1 MIKMNFNIQYNDEIF
16 NAKNRKSALKLFKE
30 KAIKVM
36 TIHIDGNINAYKI
49 SATVGSYMNSVEF
62 VVDYDTMNLSS
73 FACDCPFSIDDELA
87 CGHMGAVLLTLKAL
101 DIDRFPYVY
110 KRVERVI
117 DPWEE
122 EKPVYQDYRVNSLIR
137 RYEEIIIR
145 ENMVQVNIEKNTVDI
160 YPSFKFLE
168 NRSYMEFKIGVDKLY
183 VIKNLNEFVNAVE
196 NHNIIKYGK
205 NLQFMHHVDCFTPIG
220 KKIYDM
226 MKISVAYENK
236 ARQYESKNYR
246 YLPLEGVIIDQVYEV
261 MRSIEDVKI
270 NSWLSFSENYPSLQ
284 INVSESGKLIHLSL
298 LQEVISMQGVY
309 SMYVYYEDCLYR
321 LPMDY
326 AKTCMP
332 LINTL
337 SGNHDMAVGCDS
349 MNKFS
354 YTILNHMQGKVEF
367 IGDDFS
373 KYQVDEVS
381 VKIYLDFN
389 AEDELTVYMEYIYES
404 EKYIAYTENSV
415 QTNRDYLQEIK
426 IRLFLDDYIDRVDN
440 RKGIAYVI
448 DQEKICD
455 LLSEGILDLQNM
467 AEVFVSDAV
476 KRYNI
481 MRKPRITL
489 GVRIENDLLS
499 IDMSSLDFP
508 LSELSQILNSYQ
520 LKRRYHRLKNG
531 TFIDLRNET
540 IEEVAQLVDTMNIPS
555 NQIGKET
562 IEMDKYRSLYLNK
575 SLNKSNE
582 LKIQRS
588 AEYRKMIENFE
599 HFDSENIHVPFT
611 MDDTMRDYQK
621 TGYRW
626 LKTMAAYGFG
636 GILADDMGIG
646 KTIQMIAV
654 MESSKMNQEK
664 GVSLVVCPASLL
676 YNWQNEVYKFS
687 TMLNPCIITGTMQE
701 RKELLSKIDQYDVMI
716 TSYDYLRR
724 DIDLYESL
732 QFHFLVLDEA
742 QFIKNQNTKNA
753 ACVKAIQAKQR
764 FALTGTPIENSLA
777 ELWSI
782 FDFLMPGYLSNY
794 AQFKKR
800 FETPIVKETD
810 KKALSNLR
818 KMVEPFILR
827 RIKKDVLSELP
838 DKIEI
843 PMKIDFE
850 EDEKKLYFSNLAKI
864 NNELH
869 SKIQESGFEKN
880 QILIL
885 ALLTRLR
892 QICCD
897 TRLVYENA
905 TEPSS
910 KLNACMELIESC
922 VEAKQKVILFSQ
934 FTSMLSLIQDELN
947 KRKIKHHLLTGATKK
962 VVRQEMVE
970 SFKEDDIPVFLIS
983 LKAGGTGLNLTSA
996 EVVIHYDPWWNYSAE
1011 SQATDRAYRI
1021 GQKKNVLVYK
1031 LIMKNSIEEKIQ
1043 LLQNKKK
1050 EISDSIIN
1058 QSDGSITSL
1067 SKDEILQL
1075 FNEE

>member
-1 MIKMNFNIQYNDEIF
+1 MNFDIHYNDEVF
-16 NAKNRKSALKLFKE
+16 NSKNWKASVKLFNEDAVK
-30 KAIKVM
+30 II
-36 TIHIDGNINAYKI
+36 TIHIDGNKNAYLV
-49 SATVGSYMNSVEF
+49 SASVGSYMNSVELT
-62 VVDYDTMNLSS
+62 VDYDTLELTS
-73 FACDCPFSIDDELA
+73 FACDCPFSLDDELA
-87 CGHMGAVLLTLKAL
+87 CGHIGAVILTLASL
-101 DIDRFPYVY
+101 EINRFPYVY
-110 KRVERVI
+110 KRKEQII
-117 DPWEE
+117 DPWEKE
-122 EKPVYQDYRVNSLIR
+122 EIVYQDYRVNRLIQC
-137 RYEEIIIR
+137 YEQIMIR
-145 ENMVQVNIEKNTVDI
+145 ENVVQTMTDKDEVKLFPI
-160 YPSFKFLE
+160 FKFDE
-168 NRSYMEFKIGVDKLY
+168 NHSTIEFKIGIDKLY
-183 VIKNLNEFVNAVE
+183 VVKNLNELVVAVE
-196 NHNIIKYGK
+196 DNAYIKYGK
-205 NLQFMHHVDCFTPIG
+205 DLAFIHTRECFTSMAL
-220 KKIYDM
+220 KFYDM
-226 MKISVAYENK
+226 LKVCVAYENK
-236 ARQYESKNYR
+236 ARQYESKAYR
-246 YLPLEGVIIDQVYEV
+246 YLALDGITIDKVYDT
-261 MRSIEDVKI
+261 MNTMSDLST
-270 NSWLSFSENYPSLQ
+270 NDWLSFSESYPVLQ
-284 INVSESGKLIHLSL
+284 INVTDAGALIHLSL
-298 LQEVISMQGVY
+298 VQEIITLQGVY
-309 SMYVYYEDCLYR
+309 STYIYYEKCLYR
-321 LPMDY
+321 LPTDY

-337 SGNHDMAVGCDS
+337 SGHHNMAIGREN
-349 MNKFS
+349 MKKFA

-367 IGDDFS
+367 IGNDFS
-373 KYQVDEVS
+373 HYQIEEVA
-381 VKIYLDFN
+381 VKVYLDFN
-389 AEDELTVYMEYIYES
+389 SDDELSVIMEYVYS
-404 EKYIAYTENSV
+404 YGSYKAYQEEGI
-415 QTNRDYLQEIK
+415 QTNRDYIQEVK
-426 IRLFLDDYIDRVDN
+426 VRAFLDDYLDRVDT
-440 RKGIAYVI
+440 RKGIGYI
-448 DQEKICD
+448 KNQERICD
-455 LLSEGILDLQNM
+455 LLSEGILDLQNL

-476 KRYNI
+476 KNYNI

-489 GVRIENDLLS
+489 GVRIENDLLA

-520 LKRRYHRLKNG
+520 LKKRYHRLRNG
-531 TFIDLRNET
+531 DFIDLRNET
-540 IEEVAQLVDTMNIPS
+540 IDEIAQLVDTMNIPS

-582 LKIQRS
+582 LKINRS

-599 HFDSENIHVPFT
+599 HFDSEQIAVPFS
-611 MDDTMRDYQK
+611 MDETMRDYQK

-626 LKTMAAYGFG
+626 LKTMSAYGFG

-654 MESSKMNQEK
+654 MESAKINQEK

-676 YNWQNEVYKFS
+676 YNWQNEIYKFS
-687 TMLNPCIITGTMQE
+687 TMLNPCIITGTLPE
-701 RKELLSKIDQYDVMI
+701 RKDLLKNIDQYDVLI

-724 DIDLYESL
+724 DIELYSHL
-732 QFHFLVLDEA
+732 KFHFLVLDEA

-753 ACVKAIQAKQR
+753 TCVKAIQAKQR

-782 FDFLMPGYLSNY
+782 FDFLMPGYLSTY

-800 FETPIVKETD
+800 FETPIVRETD
-810 KKALSNLR
+810 NKALANLR

-850 EDEKKLYFSNLAKI
+850 DDEKKLYFSNLAKI
-864 NNELH
+864 NDELR
-869 SKIQESGFEKN
+869 SKIQENGFEKN

-885 ALLTRLR
+885 SLLTRLR

-910 KLNACMELIESC
+910 KLNACMDLIESC
-922 VEAKQKVILFSQ
+922 IEAKQKVILFSQ
-934 FTSMLSLIQDELN
+934 FTSMLSLIQAELN
-947 KRKIKHHLLTGATKK
+947 KRKIKHHLLTGATNKIL
-962 VVRQEMVE
+962 RQEMVE
-970 SFKEDDIPVFLIS
+970 SFKDDEIPIFLIS

-1050 EISDSIIN
+1050 AISDSVIN
-1058 QSDGSITSL
+1058 QSEGSITNL
-1067 SKDEILQL
+1067 SKTEILAL
-1075 FNEE
+1075 FDE